1 MTIVMIVTRDL
12 AISSNRHA
20 PLGTP
25 RQGLYIIP
33 YLTEDWVPVDVEA
46 VAAFCCGLCFF
57 LQQQQHT
64 TMIMM
69 IISSSPTPQATP
81 MMIYNRLLSSLSSW
95 PELATPLGSRV
106 VDFVVVVG
114 VVVVGVVVVVVGLVV
129 VGLVV
134 VVVVGGAVVVV
145 VVVEVVVVTISCKKV

>member
-81 MMIYNRLLSSLSSW
+81 MMIYNRLLSLLSSL
-95 PELATPLGSRV
+95 ETGSSLGARV